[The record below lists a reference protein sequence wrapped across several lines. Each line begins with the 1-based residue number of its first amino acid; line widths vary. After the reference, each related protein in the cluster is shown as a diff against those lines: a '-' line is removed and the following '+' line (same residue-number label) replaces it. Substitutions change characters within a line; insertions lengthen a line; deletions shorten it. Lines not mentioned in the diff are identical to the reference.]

1 MQTPLDEFP
10 SENSEESYERGVFLQ
25 SCWRCAKK
33 FFIKRLF
40 NCSGVFEKKFLSSE
54 IRIHARLESEKKK
67 IGEIWS
73 IIHRTFDEEKP

>member
-1 MQTPLDEFP
+1 MQTPRDEFS

-25 SCWRCAKK
+25 PCWRYAKK
-33 FFIKRLF
+33 FFNKRLF

-54 IRIHARLESEKKK
+54 IKIHSRLESEKKK

-73 IIHRTFDEEKP
+73 IIN